1 MRHRS
6 WGRWRGGPWITVI
19 FAPRNAAEFA
29 RVTAEQF
36 AQQASRN
43 GNHLHLRMDGGNSL
57 VLQDLFDTDKAIEHI
72 AFADGSHIDA
82 AGLYAQYGD
91 KYQGNSGGYDAAR
104 VLEEYGK
111 ISGII

>member
-1 MRHRS
+1 
-6 WGRWRGGPWITVI
+6 
-19 FAPRNAAEFA
+19 
-29 RVTAEQF
+29 
-36 AQQASRN
+36 
-43 GNHLHLRMDGGNSL
+43 MDGGNSL